1 MGLTWAL
8 PWMLGGL
15 ALLALPVIAHLT
27 GYREVRTVDFPSLR
41 FLRASELKVR
51 RKRRLESWLLLLLRG
66 LAVVGA
72 VMLFARPSIMWTA
85 SALAGLDPSRTTVVL
100 IDVSASMST
109 EDGGQSVFDE
119 ARIEAKQLLD
129 GLADGTL
136 AAVVTFDGAAEV
148 LPPGLTAE
156 RDRLTRA
163 LDELERGAGRTDLD
177 RALRRARELLR
188 DAAVGSANVFVLSD
202 GTATELPA
210 GLGDSWPAE
219 VTVHYHDLLGRSRA
233 NRFVADATVR
243 GGLKRG
249 EGIRVEV
256 EARAVGPQPEQGVPL
271 TLGLEGGVS
280 VVSDL
285 EFDDSGDAAR
295 SFSLPL
301 PPSGQRRA
309 TLAVPSDDLPA
320 DDVWPL
326 VLEGDSDL
334 SVLLVSG
341 DGGSNPRDDEVW
353 YLEKA
358 LQPGPGSPSRIR
370 PRTVK
375 AEELRSVSGGAGDV
389 VFLCNVADPRPL
401 VPELVAF
408 VKRGGGLFVSVGSRV
423 DPDLYNEA
431 LGALL
436 PAEFTEVKTRGRGT
450 FEEAPMGLSL
460 PPLEQDV
467 FRVFRTGG
475 AGVFARVGFGKV
487 LGTAPRLQPDSAVLL
502 RYTDG
507 LPALLERRVGEGRV
521 VVLTSSVDDDWT
533 DLPVRSIFVSL
544 AHQIARSLSGTLLL
558 EGAEGLEVGGRV
570 SLPVPPDLERRA
582 WVTGPDGREHVLDPG
597 SADAE
602 GRAPFAQTVIPGH
615 HRLFWED
622 PSGREP
628 AGRLRAVFSVRVPLD
643 ESMLVVADRDLLLDA
658 IPGLVHHSSGASVA
672 AEEPGKVVRTASG
685 APALLALLALA
696 MLGEVLLAG
705 RRA

>member
-1 MGLTWAL
+1 MGLSWAL

-15 ALLALPVIAHLT
+15 ALLALPVFAHLT
-27 GYREVRTVDFPSLR
+27 GYREVRTVEFPTLR
-41 FLRASELKVR
+41 FLRASEFKVR
-51 RKRRLESWLLLLLRG
+51 RRRRLESLLLLLLRG
-66 LAVVGA
+66 LAVAGV
-72 VMLFARPSIMWTA
+72 VMLFARPSLTWTA
-85 SALAGLDPSRTTVVL
+85 TALAGLDPTRTTVVL
-100 IDVSASMST
+100 IDTSASMSAS
-109 EDGGQSVFDE
+109 DAGQTVFDE
-119 ARIEAKQLLD
+119 ARSEAASLLD
-129 GLADGTL
+129 GLVDGTL
-136 AAVVTFDGAAEV
+136 AAVITFDGSAAV
-148 LPPGLTAE
+148 VPPGLTAE
-156 RDRLTRA
+156 RERLTRA
-163 LDELERGAGRTDLD
+163 LDDLEMGAGRTDLD

-188 DAAVGSANVFVLSD
+188 DSAVGSANVFVLSD

-210 GLGDSWPAE
+210 GLADSWPAE
-219 VTVHYHDLLGRSRA
+219 VTVHYHDLLGERRT
-233 NRFVADATVR
+233 NRFVTDATVR

-256 EARAVGPQPEQGVPL
+256 EARAVGPRPTRGVPL
-271 TLGLEGGVS
+271 TLGLEDGVE

-285 EFDDSGDAAR
+285 EFDESGEASR

-309 TLAVPSDDLPA
+309 TLTVPTDGVPA
-320 DDVWPL
+320 DDAWPL

-341 DGGSNPRDDEVW
+341 DGGANPRDDEVW

-370 PRTVK
+370 PRVVK
-375 AEELRSVSGGAGDV
+375 AEELRSIAGGAGDV

-401 VPELVAF
+401 VSELEGF
-408 VKRGGGLFVSVGSRV
+408 VKRGGGLFISVGARV
-423 DPDLYNEA
+423 DPDLYNDA
-431 LGALL
+431 LGSLL
-436 PAEFTEVKTRGRGT
+436 PADFTEIKTRGRGT

-460 PPLEQDV
+460 PPMEQDV

-487 LGTAPRLQPDSAVLL
+487 MGTAPRLKADSDVLL

-507 LPALLERRVGEGRV
+507 LPALLDRRVGEGRV
-521 VVLTSSVDDDWT
+521 LVLTSSVDDDWT

-558 EGAEGLEVGGRV
+558 EGAEGLEVGSRV

-582 WVTGPDGREHVLDPG
+582 WVTGPDGYEHTLDPG

-602 GRAPFAQTVIPGH
+602 GRAPFAQTAIPGH
-615 HRLFWED
+615 YRLFWED
-622 PSGREP
+622 RSGREP
-628 AGRLRAVFSVRVPLD
+628 DGRLRAVFSVRVPLD
-643 ESMLVVADRDLLLDA
+643 ESILVPADRDLLLDA
-658 IPGLVHHSSGASVA
+658 VPGLVHHGGGASVA
-672 AEEPGKVVRTASG
+672 AEEPGKVVRTASL
-685 APALLALLALA
+685 APAMLLLLALA
-696 MLGEVLLAG
+696 MLGEVFLAG